1 VERAYAGANGGA
13 IEAATAITAGGEGG
27 DFQLRWVVE
36 MLQRRHKCRSRIR
49 FGLGDSPVM
58 KAEFLEELRGF
69 KKRLNAL
76 KRAVTS
82 LTTSRVSKFAIRNE
96 AEKLAD
102 FWIEKIRSP
111 LEHKFKLDK
120 QLISATA
127 EYFKRLHQLSRPN
140 NHKSSYLDCLNTILT
155 DFDDRFNLP
164 VQQSGG
170 EPESVLQ
177 LHKLVPLLTDAH
189 QSDYPKKAIECAE
202 ANHSKAA
209 IVMGWCA
216 AIDRIQ
222 QKVMALGL
230 ANFNKISTAVKN
242 QTSGKYKRWSK
253 EFKVTTE
260 AELQAIFDTDL
271 IVVVENMGLLDGNES
286 ERLEICF
293 TYRNQ
298 SAHPGKAP
306 VDSPH
311 VVAFFTDI
319 VKIVL
324 ANPKFAI

>member
-1 VERAYAGANGGA
+1 
-13 IEAATAITAGGEGG
+13 
-27 DFQLRWVVE
+27 
-36 MLQRRHKCRSRIR
+36 
-49 FGLGDSPVM
+49 M
-58 KAEFLEELRGF
+58 KAELVEDLRDF
-69 KKRLNAL
+69 KKRLNTL
-76 KRAVTS
+76 KRAVSALKTN
-82 LTTSRVSKFAIRNE
+82 RVSKTAIRTD
-96 AEKLAD
+96 AENLAD
-102 FWIEKIRSP
+102 LWVEQIRSP

-120 QLISATA
+120 QLITATA
-127 EYFKRLHQLSRPN
+127 EHFKRLHQLSRPN
-140 NHKSSYLDCLNTILT
+140 NLKSSYLDCLNSILT
-155 DFDDRFNLP
+155 DFDDRFILP

-170 EPESVLQ
+170 EPESILQ
-177 LHKLVPLLTDAH
+177 LHKLVPLLADAH
-189 QSDYPKKAIECAE
+189 QSDYLREAIECAE

-230 ANFNKISTAVKN
+230 ANFNATSTAVKN
-242 QTSGKYKRWSK
+242 QTSGKYKRWVK
-253 EFKVTTE
+253 EFKATTE
-260 AELQAIFDTDL
+260 AELQAVFDTDL
-271 IVVVENMGLLDGNES
+271 IIVVENMGLFDGNES

-306 VDSPH
+306 VDPPH

-324 ANPKFAI
+324 ANPKFDT